1 MCTGNLQIIL
11 ALSISSFICSRAK
24 VELIEEEKLKPG
36 QRRISNKTPGTGGQ
50 FVQSYQE
57 ALDENGDF
65 VKCIIN
71 HSEDGID
78 NTDK

>member
-1 MCTGNLQIIL
+1 MKN
-11 ALSISSFICSRAK
+11 
-24 VELIEEEKLKPG
+24 
-36 QRRISNKTPGTGGQ
+36 SNKTPGTGGQ

-57 ALDENGDF
+57 VLDENGDF